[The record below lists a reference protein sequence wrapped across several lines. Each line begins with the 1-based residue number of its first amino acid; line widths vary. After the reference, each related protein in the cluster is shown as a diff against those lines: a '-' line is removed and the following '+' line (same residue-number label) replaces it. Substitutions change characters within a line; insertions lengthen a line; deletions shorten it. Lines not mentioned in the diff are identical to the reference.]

1 MRRQVLGAVLVVAVA
16 VGTARWVWASPGR
29 VSARTAQGYLGVDVR
44 DLSDDELNALKIKDV
59 RGAEITRLD
68 HDGPA
73 CKAGVREHDVVL
85 QMDGREVD
93 GQEQF
98 RRMLHE
104 TPAGRTVTLLVLRDG
119 HQQTVKATLA
129 NREDVERQAW
139 DQHIAVVDP
148 DGTQAAAPP
157 PPPPAAEPGGHV
169 RSGLGFLHGGSAT
182 TEPGAG
188 KSRSFLGT
196 MLGAPYLGAVVE
208 PVGPQ
213 LGQFFGVPSGV
224 GLLVKSVD
232 ANSPAAIA
240 GMRAGDVVIKAN
252 QMTMSTESDWTKSLH
267 ENKGRAIPVLVLRDK
282 KEQTLTVTPDAKRK
296 ASVQVPADGA
306 TVDEAKLARMDLL

>member
-1 MRRQVLGAVLVVAVA
+1 MRRQVLVVVLVVSVA
-16 VGTARWVWASPGR
+16 VGAATRVLASPGR
-29 VSARTAQGYLGVDVR
+29 MGTRTAQGYLGVDVR
-44 DLSDDELNALKIKDV
+44 DLTDDELNALKIKDA

-85 QMDGREVD
+85 QIDGRAVE

-98 RRMLHE
+98 RRTLHE

-119 HQQTVKATLA
+119 QQQTLKATLG
-129 NREDVERQAW
+129 NREEVERLAW
-139 DQHIAVVDP
+139 DQHMTVVDP
-148 DGTQAAAPP
+148 DGTPVTPA
-157 PPPPAAEPGGHV
+157 PPAAEPSGRT

-182 TEPGAG
+182 MEPNGG

-196 MLGAPYLGAVVE
+196 MLGAPYIGAVVE

-232 ANSPAAIA
+232 ANSPAAVA

-252 QMTMSTESDWTKSLH
+252 QMTMTTESDWTKSVH
-267 ENKGRAIPVLVLRDK
+267 ENKGRAIPVLVLREK
-282 KEQTLTVTPDAKRK
+282 KEQTLTLTPDAKRK
-296 ASVQVPADGA
+296 ASVQVPQGGQPLD
-306 TVDEAKLARMDLL
+306 DAKLTGMDLL

>member
-16 VGTARWVWASPGR
+16 VGAARRLWASPGR
-29 VSARTAQGYLGVDVR
+29 SSARSAQGYLGVDVR
-44 DLSDDELNALKIKDV
+44 DLTDEELNALKIKDA

-85 QMDGREVD
+85 QIDGRPVE

-98 RRMLHE
+98 RRTLHE
-104 TPAGRTVTLLVLRDG
+104 TPAGRTVTLLLLRDG
-119 HQQTVKATLA
+119 QQQTLKATMA
-129 NREDVERQAW
+129 NREEVERQAW
-139 DQHIAVVDP
+139 DQHMTVVDP
-148 DGTQAAAPP
+148 DGTSAP
-157 PPPPAAEPGGHV
+157 PPPPAAEPSGHV
-169 RSGLGFLHGGSAT
+169 RSGLAFLHGGSAT
-182 TEPGAG
+182 TEPGSG

-196 MLGAPYLGAVVE
+196 MLGAPYIGAVVE

-232 ANSPAAIA
+232 PNSPAAVA
-240 GMRAGDVVIKAN
+240 GMRAGDVVVKAN
-252 QMTMSTESDWTKSLH
+252 QMMMSTESDWTKSLH
-267 ENKGRAIPVLVLRDK
+267 ENKGRAIPVLVLREK
-282 KEQTLTVTPDAKRK
+282 KEQTLTLTPDAKRK
-296 ASVQVPADGA
+296 AFVQVPQGGQQTD
-306 TVDEAKLARMDLL
+306 DARLTGMDLL